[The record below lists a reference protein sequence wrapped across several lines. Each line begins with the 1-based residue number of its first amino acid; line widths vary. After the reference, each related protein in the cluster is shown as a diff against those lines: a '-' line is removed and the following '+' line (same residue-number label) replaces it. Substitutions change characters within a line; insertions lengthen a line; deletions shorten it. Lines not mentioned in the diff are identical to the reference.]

1 MVETKKNSDYKE
13 FKMEN
18 KWRFPNN
25 NYGPE
30 NGLDTGDVE
39 TFKKDPDAALAREI
53 CQNTID
59 AQLDERPIRV
69 EFQLFEIDRLKIP
82 GINDLT
88 NQINKCYEYKKGSE
102 KEEKSLKLMNEW
114 INKEQI
120 KCLRISDFNT
130 TGLLGV
136 AKNEKGKPFYNL
148 TKGAGV
154 SDKLGTSG
162 GSKGIGKF
170 ASFVASTTNT
180 VFYSTFT
187 KDFEEGYIGISK
199 LRSVPVNEED
209 NDLLTMGIG
218 YFGASCKNEPILEQ
232 LVLDPSFKREEYDFG
247 TDVYLVGFNI
257 SHGWQNDIVS
267 KVLDSF
273 MVAIVQGKLEVKVD
287 NIEINKNT
295 LSDILNEEMYFA
307 NRNQREVK
315 DIKAQYELLSEEHDV
330 FSQDLEVGDG
340 NIITVYVK
348 RYSSE
353 NENKAN
359 KRCIMVRYPYIKIKH
374 MTGYSYLPYSAL
386 CIIHDNALNHLLR
399 SIENPQHTDWE
410 LKRLDDYPEEKRK
423 IRKLKKEMEEKINNF
438 IKEVLKQSDSDST
451 DVEGAGEFLPSQE
464 SGVNKS
470 QKTEN
475 DIISTASLK
484 RNKPTSPRTEKS
496 RESEFGYDFESE
508 SDSDSGSGYGSFGEL
523 EGANFGNSHNTNGS
537 DNKHEGSGNDSE
549 NEKGTNSLKK
559 VSLGGMKFKNIVVDK
574 KEGRFDIVFNSL
586 YDEKNCELELKMFGE
601 GADKYPVK
609 IIRSIINGQEYAV
622 SDGKII
628 NISLKK
634 GIKYTIE
641 CTLDAKILFAS
652 EVILNAYR

>member
-1 MVETKKNSDYKE
+1 MDNR
-13 FKMEN
+13 
-18 KWRFPNN
+18 WRFPNN

-59 AQLDERPIRV
+59 AKLDERPIRV
-69 EFQLFEIDRLKIP
+69 EFQLFEIDRSKIP

-88 NQINKCYEYKKGSE
+88 NQINMCYEYKKGSE
-102 KEEKSLKLMNEW
+102 KEEKSLKLMNEC
-114 INKEQI
+114 INKEKI

-136 AKNEKGKPFYNL
+136 AKNERGKPFYNL

-180 VFYSTFT
+180 VFYSTYT

-199 LRSVPVNEED
+199 LRSVPVNKED
-209 NDLLTMGIG
+209 KDLLTMGIG

-232 LVLDPSFKREEYDFG
+232 LVLDPSFKRDKLDFG
-247 TDVYLVGFNI
+247 TDVYLVGFNN
-257 SHGWQNDIVS
+257 SHGWENDIVS

-273 MVAIVQGKLEVKVD
+273 MVAIVHGTLEVMVD

-295 LSDILNEEMYFA
+295 VLDILNEDRYFA

-315 DIKAQYELLSEEHDV
+315 DIKAQFELLSKNQDV
-330 FSQDLEVGDG
+330 FFRDLVVGDS
-340 NIITVYVK
+340 NVITVYVK

-353 NENKAN
+353 NENNAN
-359 KRCIMVRYPYIKIKH
+359 KRCIMVRYPYMKIKH

-386 CIIHDNALNHLLR
+386 CIIHDNSLNHMLR
-399 SIENPQHTDWE
+399 SVENPQHTDWE
-410 LKRLDDYPEEKRK
+410 LKRLDDFPEEKRK

-464 SGVNKS
+464 SGANKS
-470 QKTEN
+470 EKTEN
-475 DIISTASLK
+475 DIISTTSLK

-496 RESEFGYDFESE
+496 RESDFGYDF
-508 SDSDSGSGYGSFGEL
+508 DSDSGSFDEFEGSSY
-523 EGANFGNSHNTNGS
+523 GNSDNTKGSENNHEGS
-537 DNKHEGSGNDSE
+537 DNGS
-549 NEKGTNSLKK
+549 EKERDTNSLKK
-559 VSLGGMKFKNIVVDK
+559 NYLGGMKFKNIVVDK
-574 KEGRFDIVFNSL
+574 KEGRFDIVFYSL
-586 YDEKNCELELKMFGE
+586 YDEKNCELELKMYGE

-609 IIRSIINGQEYAV
+609 IMRAMINGQEYTV

-634 GIKYTIE
+634 GSKYTIE
-641 CTLDAKILFAS
+641 CTLDENMLFAS

>member
-1 MVETKKNSDYKE
+1 MD
-13 FKMEN
+13 N

-39 TFKKDPDAALAREI
+39 TFKKDPEAALAREI

-59 AQLDERPIRV
+59 AHLDERPIRV
-69 EFQLFEIDRLKIP
+69 EFQSFEIERSKIP

-88 NQINKCYEYKKGSE
+88 NQINMCYEYKKGSE

-114 INKEQI
+114 ISKEKI

-136 AKNEKGKPFYNL
+136 ANNERGKPFYNL

-170 ASFVASTTNT
+170 ASFVASATNT

-209 NDLLTMGIG
+209 KDLLTLGIG
-218 YFGASCKNEPILEQ
+218 YFGANSKNEPILEQ
-232 LVLDPSFKREEYDFG
+232 LVLDPSFKRDNLDFG
-247 TDVYLVGFNI
+247 TDVFLVGFNN
-257 SHGWQNDIVS
+257 SHGWENDIVS

-273 MVAIVQGKLEVKVD
+273 MVAIVLGSLEVKVD

-295 LSDILNEEMYFA
+295 VSDILNEDRYFA
-307 NRNQREVK
+307 NSSQRDVK
-315 DIKAQYELLSEEHDV
+315 DIKAQHELLSKDQDV
-330 FSQDLEVGDG
+330 YFRDLEVGDG
-340 NIITVYVK
+340 NLITIYVK

-359 KRCIMVRYPYIKIKH
+359 KRCIMVRYPYMKIKH

-386 CIIHDNALNHLLR
+386 CIIHDNDLNHMLR

-423 IRKLKKEMEEKINNF
+423 ISKLKKEMEEKINNF

-464 SGVNKS
+464 AGTNKS
-470 QKTEN
+470 EKSEK
-475 DIISTASLK
+475 DIISTTSLK
-484 RNKPTSPRTEKS
+484 RNKPMSPRTEKI
-496 RESEFGYDFESE
+496 RESDFGYDFD
-508 SDSDSGSGYGSFGEL
+508 SDSDSGSFGEF
-523 EGANFGNSHNTNGS
+523 EGSSYGNS
-537 DNKHEGSGNDSE
+537 DNIKGKDYNYEGSGNDF
-549 NEKGTNSLKK
+549 EKERGTNSLKK
-559 VSLGGMKFKNIVVDK
+559 VSLSGMKFKNIVVDK
-574 KEGRFDIVFNSL
+574 EEGRFDIVFYSL
-586 YDEKNCELELKMFGE
+586 YDEKNCELELKMYGE

-609 IIRSIINGQEYAV
+609 IIRSMIEGQEYAV
-622 SDGKII
+622 NDGKII

-634 GIKYTIE
+634 GSKYTIE
-641 CTLDAKILFAS
+641 CTLDANMLFAS